1 MNLLQLKSL
10 FIDELTD
17 TYPKEE
23 ILSFYYLL
31 IEGLLH
37 LQKKEVFLEPTIEL
51 STQHLSEFKNSI
63 ALLKQEKPIQYL
75 LGSTEFCGF
84 TFKVNENVL
93 IPRPETEELVHWIC
107 SDRISDISNQKDS
120 GSSQTSILDI
130 GTGSGCIAISLAK
143 KCPNSEVSALDVS
156 KNALITAKENAI
168 ANDVAIHFIE
178 QDILNFP
185 IKFNTTVFKKYD
197 IIVSNPPY
205 VREMEKQEMQNNVLQ
220 NEPHLALFVDNDNPL
235 LFYNKIAE
243 FAKENLTENGLIYF
257 EINQYLASET
267 ATLLEQKGFNR
278 IEIRE
283 DIYGNKR
290 MLKATNK
297 SNL

>member
-37 LQKKEVFLEPTIEL
+37 LQKKEVFLEPTIKL

-205 VREMEKQEMQNNVLQ
+205 VREMEKQEMQNNVVQ

>member
-17 TYPKEE
+17 IYPKDE
-23 ILSFYYLL
+23 ILSIYYLL
-31 IEGLLH
+31 IEGFLQ

-51 STQHLSEFKNSI
+51 STQHLSQFKNSI
-63 ALLKQEKPIQYL
+63 ALLKQEKPIQYI
-75 LGSTEFCGF
+75 LGNTEFCGF
-84 TFKVNENVL
+84 IFKVNENVL
-93 IPRPETEELVHWIC
+93 IPRPETEELVNWIC
-107 SDRISDISNQKDS
+107 SDRISEISNQKDTD
-120 GSSQTSILDI
+120 SSRTSILDI

-143 KCPNSEVSALDVS
+143 KCPNTKISALDVS
-156 KNALITAKENAI
+156 KNALTTAKENAKV
-168 ANDVAIHFIE
+168 NDVDINFIE
-178 QDILNFP
+178 QDIVNLP
-185 IKFNTTVFKKYD
+185 RKLNTTLLKKYD

-205 VREMEKQEMQNNVLQ
+205 VRELEKEEMQNNVLQ

-235 LFYNKIAE
+235 LFYEKIAE

-267 ATLLEQKGFNR
+267 ALLLEQKGFEM

>member
-31 IEGLLH
+31 IEGLLQ
-37 LQKKEVFLEPTIEL
+37 LQKKEVFLEPTIKL

>member
-51 STQHLSEFKNSI
+51 STQQLSEFKNSI
-63 ALLKQEKPIQYL
+63 ALLKQEKPIQYI

-84 TFKVNENVL
+84 TFKVNKNVL
-93 IPRPETEELVHWIC
+93 IPRPETEELVSWIC
-107 SDRISDISNQKDS
+107 SDRISDISNQKDTD
-120 GSSQTSILDI
+120 SSKTSILDI

-143 KCPNSEVSALDVS
+143 KYRNANVSALDVS
-156 KNALITAKENAI
+156 KNALSTAKENAI

-178 QDILNFP
+178 QDILNLP
-185 IKFNTTVFKKYD
+185 LRLNTTVFKKYD

-205 VREMEKQEMQNNVLQ
+205 VRELEKQEMQNNVLQ
-220 NEPHLALFVDNDNPL
+220 NEPHLALFVANDNPL
-235 LFYNKIAE
+235 LFYDKIAE
-243 FAKENLTENGLIYF
+243 FAKENLTENGLLYF

-267 ATLLEQKGFNR
+267 AILLKQKGFNR

>member
-37 LQKKEVFLEPTIEL
+37 LQKKEVFLEPTIKL

-63 ALLKQEKPIQYL
+63 ALLKQEKPIQHL

>member
-37 LQKKEVFLEPTIEL
+37 LQKKEVFLEPTIKL

>member
-31 IEGLLH
+31 IEGLLQ
-37 LQKKEVFLEPTIEL
+37 LQKKEVFLEPTIKL

-178 QDILNFP
+178 QDILNLP
-185 IKFNTTVFKKYD
+185 RKLNTTVFKKYD